1 MKILFFIE
9 SLRSG
14 GKERRLLELIQYL
27 KFNQNFE
34 IKIVLTENKI
44 HYSYFYDW
52 NIPIEIIE
60 RKKFKKDPK
69 IFFKFFKICR
79 RYKPDII
86 HTWGIM
92 NTFYSI
98 PSKLAF
104 NIPLVTSMIS
114 NAEFNIKTWSLK
126 MFFFKTSCLF
136 SNSILSNS
144 KAGIEAYKI
153 KSKKGKVIY
162 NGINIERFIKQFDSS
177 KLRENLGIKTK
188 YTVVM
193 VASVNE
199 KKNYDLF
206 IDVAKEVFKMNHNIT
221 FIGVGSGNEYDRIYS
236 RICVEKVH
244 NVLMIG
250 QKQNVEEIVASSDIG
265 VLFTYCEGF
274 PNSIMEY
281 MALKKPVIVSNVGG
295 INELVVDDITG
306 YLVCNNDV
314 LNISK
319 RIMHLIDDREKRKRF
334 GENGFVTIKEKY
346 SIKEMAI
353 KFIKVYNSFF

>member
-98 PSKLAF
+98 PRKLAF

-114 NAEFNIKTWSLK
+114 NAEFNIK
-126 MFFFKTSCLF
+126 
-136 SNSILSNS
+136 I
-144 KAGIEAYKI
+144 
-153 KSKKGKVIY
+153 
-162 NGINIERFIKQFDSS
+162 
-177 KLRENLGIKTK
+177 
-188 YTVVM
+188 
-193 VASVNE
+193 
-199 KKNYDLF
+199 
-206 IDVAKEVFKMNHNIT
+206 
-221 FIGVGSGNEYDRIYS
+221 
-236 RICVEKVH
+236 
-244 NVLMIG
+244 
-250 QKQNVEEIVASSDIG
+250 
-265 VLFTYCEGF
+265 
-274 PNSIMEY
+274 
-281 MALKKPVIVSNVGG
+281 
-295 INELVVDDITG
+295 
-306 YLVCNNDV
+306 
-314 LNISK
+314 
-319 RIMHLIDDREKRKRF
+319 
-334 GENGFVTIKEKY
+334 
-346 SIKEMAI
+346 
-353 KFIKVYNSFF
+353 